1 MRHTLRLI
9 AMLFAA
15 VALVCS
21 AGVADLPV
29 KKLNG
34 QKYYYYKVKKN
45 ESLYGISK
53 HLGITRDEIVSHNP
67 ASESGV
73 KKGMVLYF
81 PYDVYTPADET
92 PATPAV
98 GAVCSDDQPQ
108 QTAATVDEN
117 KPATVALMLPFGL
130 DKEEKSKRNDLALDF
145 YKGFL
150 IAADTL
156 AATSGTVEIVAV
168 DTDTD
173 IAALRRKISEIH
185 LPHAAVAVAPDDA
198 AILSL
203 LADSAVTGDAF
214 VLNTFI
220 VADSLYR
227 TNEAVMQANTP
238 QHVMYESAA
247 DAFMNFY
254 ADCQPVF
261 LRSENGRN
269 EKEPF
274 TAYLASRL
282 REKGIEP
289 LTVTYDGTL
298 LSADFEPVLADLSHD
313 YVVVPSSGSLV
324 EFNKFAYVI
333 HAFRQKLDAQY
344 NQALADMPDTP
355 VNDDI
360 DYEPAAP
367 HRCRLAVF
375 GYPDWTAFRGDA
387 RDLLHKLGARIYSRF
402 YDNFNGTQARNI
414 DAAFEH
420 WFGTQI
426 TESIPSYALLGFDT
440 GCYIL
445 ESLKLGHGK
454 FSPSALTTSGVQ
466 STFNFTRCGDAGYYN
481 HAIYIITYNAD
492 GTLDFIWL

>member
-1 MRHTLRLI
+1 
-9 AMLFAA
+9 MLFAA

-34 QKYYYYKVKKN
+34 QKFYYYKVKKN

-67 ASESGV
+67 AAESGV

-81 PYDVYTPADET
+81 PYDAYTAEEESS
-92 PATPAV
+92 ATAAV
-98 GAVCSDDQPQ
+98 GVVCNDAEPEQAQ
-108 QTAATVDEN
+108 ATDHESRH
-117 KPATVALMLPFGL
+117 ATVALMLPFGL
-130 DKEEKSKRNDLALDF
+130 DKNEKSKRNDLALDF

-156 AATSGTVEIVAV
+156 AASSGSVEIVAV

-173 IAALRRKISEIH
+173 IAALRQKISEIH
-185 LPHAAVAVAPDDA
+185 LPQAAVAVAPDDA
-198 AILSL
+198 AILAL

-214 VLNTFI
+214 VLNSFI

-227 TNEAVMQANTP
+227 TNEAVLQANTP
-238 QHVMYESAA
+238 QHVMYASAA
-247 DAFMNFY
+247 DAFLNFY
-254 ADCQPVF
+254 ADCQPIF

-269 EKEPF
+269 EKETF

-289 LTVTYDGTL
+289 VTLPYDGSL
-298 LSADFEPVLADLSHD
+298 LSADIEPLIADTSRD
-313 YVVVPSSGSLV
+313 YVVVPSSGSLA

-333 HAFRQKLDAQY
+333 HAFRQKLGAQY
-344 NQALADMPDTP
+344 NKALADMPDNP

-360 DYEPAAP
+360 DYEAAAP
-367 HRCRLAVF
+367 HQCRLEVF
-375 GYPDWTAFRGDA
+375 GYPDWTAFRGEA

-414 DAAFEH
+414 DAAFER

-454 FSPSALTTSGVQ
+454 FSPTALTTSGVQ
-466 STFNFTRCGDAGYYN
+466 STFNFTRSADAGYYN

-492 GTLDFIWL
+492 GSLDFIWL